1 MSQSL
6 RHSAGFTILELSL
19 VLIVVGILA
28 SALIP
33 LASDVHESSLRE
45 TDDTR
50 METIRDAMLGYIR
63 VNEAVPCV
71 AGGVQVQNGC
81 DPTETLDLLGVRTTD
96 ARGKAFVFDV
106 NDDLTEAG
114 LTASGNSICGALA
127 NVISPPPPPAPA
139 PTLAP
144 QVCDAAN
151 ANTGNTA
158 CAAANSMAFVLVG
171 RGSDRCLN
179 LENTH
184 STSAND
190 AVCTTAVA
198 DNRTFEN
205 PVRRRSRDVDDAYYD
220 DLILTVTPTELT
232 EALACPAGGG
242 GGSVNSVCP
251 SSEVLVQV
259 SNGDNSAMS
268 IGVGGSCFVI
278 SEGTTASMGCQ
289 LEATN
294 VTVYANQSCTSSIVT
309 NNLDT
314 FDTNDDSRA
323 DIVCDNN
330 NLCSWR

>member
-1 MSQSL
+1 MMQSL
-6 RHSAGFTILELSL
+6 RRHAGFTILELSL

-28 SALIP
+28 SALLP
-33 LASDVHESSLRE
+33 LASDVHEGSLRE
-45 TDDTR
+45 TDDVR
-50 METIRDAMLGYIR
+50 MEAIRNSLMGYIR
-63 VNEAVPCV
+63 VNEVIPCL

-96 ARGKAFVFDV
+96 ARGKSFVFDV

-127 NVISPPPPPAPA
+127 NIISPPLPPAPA
-139 PTLAP
+139 PTLDP
-144 QVCDAAN
+144 QVCDATN
-151 ANTGNTA
+151 ANIGNTA

-171 RGSDRCLN
+171 RSSDRCLN

-184 STSAND
+184 TTSPND

-205 PVRRRSRDVDDAYYD
+205 PARQRSRDTDDAYYD
-220 DLILTVTPTELT
+220 DLILTVSPTELT
-232 EALACPAGGG
+232 EALGCPVGGG
-242 GGSVNSVCP
+242 GGSANSVCP

-268 IGVGGSCFVI
+268 IGMGGSCFVI

-289 LEATN
+289 QETSN
-294 VTVYANQSCTSSIVT
+294 VTLYANQSCTSNIVT
-309 NNLDT
+309 NSLDT